1 MALNRKNLIA
11 LLIVLSMLL
20 VVLVGL
26 ALYYYWQNELKV
38 EPGFKFLFNISGDGK
53 ELKTPLG
60 VALSDNKLFVTD
72 SGNSQVQVFTKKG
85 GYLFS
90 FKVVISGDKKSY
102 PMRIAVGDDG
112 NIYVSEITEQKIMV
126 FDPSGTYLHDF
137 PKEDKVLVK
146 PVALAFAGGKLYVT
160 DVGDQSIKIFSSRG
174 RLLRK
179 FGRDGDGEGEFAFPN
194 GIAVSEDGTIFVA
207 DSNNSRVQVFD
218 GNGRFL
224 RVFKGRFS
232 LPRGIATD
240 GEGRIHVVDTFAQ
253 MVRVF
258 NKGGKLLFSYG
269 QDVVEEGKLSFPN
282 GIAIDDSTRQI
293 YIANRAKDCVSVWS
307 Y

>member
-1 MALNRKNLIA
+1 M
-11 LLIVLSMLL
+11 

-26 ALYYYWQNELKV
+26 AFYYYWQNELKV
-38 EPGFKFLFNISGDGK
+38 EPGLKFLFNISGDGK

-85 GYLFS
+85 RYLFS
-90 FKVVISGDKKSY
+90 FKVVISGNKRSY
-102 PMRIAVGDDG
+102 PMGIAVGDDG
-112 NIYVSEITEQKIMV
+112 NIYVSEITDQKIMV
-126 FDPSGTYLHDF
+126 FDPGGTYLHDF

-179 FGRDGDGEGEFAFPN
+179 FGRGGDGKGEFAFPN
-194 GIAVSEDGTIFVA
+194 GIAVSGDGTIFVA
-207 DSNNSRVQVFD
+207 DSNNRRVQVFNKD
-218 GNGRFL
+218 SEFL
-224 RVFKGRFS
+224 TFFKGKLS
-232 LPRGIATD
+232 LPRGIAID
-240 GEGRIHVVDTFAQ
+240 GFRRAHVVDTFAQ

-269 QDVVEEGKLSFPN
+269 QDTVEEGRLSFPN
-282 GIAIDDSTRQI
+282 GIAIDDSARRI
-293 YIANRAKDCVSVWS
+293 YIANRVKNCISVWS

>member
-1 MALNRKNLIA
+1 LALSRKNIIV
-11 LLIVLSMLL
+11 LLIVLSVLL

-26 ALYYYWQNELKV
+26 ALYYWQSELKV
-38 EPGFKFLFNISGDGK
+38 EPGLKFLFNISGDGK

-85 GYLFS
+85 RYLFS
-90 FKVVISGDKKSY
+90 FKVVISGNKRSY
-102 PMRIAVGDDG
+102 PMGIAVGDDG
-112 NIYVSEITEQKIMV
+112 NIYVSEIANQKIMV

-179 FGRDGDGEGEFAFPN
+179 FGRGGDGEGEFAFPN
-194 GIAVSEDGTIFVA
+194 GIAVSGDGTIFVA

-224 RVFKGRFS
+224 RLLKGRFS

-269 QDVVEEGKLSFPN
+269 QDTVEEGRLSFPN
-282 GIAIDDSTRQI
+282 GIAIDDSARRI
-293 YIANRAKDCVSVWS
+293 YIANRVKNCISVWS